1 MYVAET
7 CYENLKPHNMSFMDF
22 WNFPHYQNCYSQ
34 VKKVK
39 TKAVNNYMCF
49 KETSMVH
56 TTIPINHPNAKTNT
70 IYLNVAV
77 IPTISLSTDVLHLIM
92 L

>member
-1 MYVAET
+1 VYVAEI
-7 CYENLKPHNMSFMDF
+7 CCENLKSHNMGFIDF
-22 WNFPHYQNCYSQ
+22 WNFPHYPNIYSQ

-49 KETSMVH
+49 KETSKVD
-56 TTIPINHPNAKTNT
+56 TTIPINYPNVKTNT
-70 IYLNVAV
+70 V

>member
-1 MYVAET
+1 MGFT
-7 CYENLKPHNMSFMDF
+7 DF
-22 WNFPHYQNCYSQ
+22 LNFPLYQNFYSQ

-39 TKAVNNYMCF
+39 TQAVNIYMCF

-56 TTIPINHPNAKTNT
+56 TTILINYSNAKTNT
-70 IYLNVAV
+70 IYLSFAV
-77 IPTISLSTDVLHLIM
+77 IRTISLSTDVLHLIM